1 MRREGRRQRRGRR
14 RQAAW
19 WKRRHGGSVGA
30 ASNRIFRLET
40 APPVLG
46 VSLLEVPL
54 TWVVWL
60 LLELIAGLEDGTAQ
74 AKASPR
80 KAVADGGGAQPNR
93 PVDEKR
99 LPESVLQLLELR
111 GR

>member
-1 MRREGRRQRRGRR
+1 MRH
-14 RQAAW
+14 AAW

-30 ASNRIFRLET
+30 ASKRIMRLET

-46 VSLLEVPL
+46 VSLLKVPL

-60 LLELIAGLEDGTAQ
+60 LLELVAGLKDGTTQ

-80 KAVADGGGAQPNR
+80 KAVADG
-93 PVDEKR
+93 D
-99 LPESVLQLLELR
+99 
-111 GR
+111 GRRKAPP